1 MRNKLRKWIL
11 RTFFRKELETLYWAF
26 ANIERQINRTHVH
39 KKSKERIEKSISNFR
54 RAFVSVQITKPITK
68 TKRAERNR

>member
-11 RTFFRKELETLYWAF
+11 RTFFRRELETLYWAF

-54 RAFVSVQITKPITK
+54 RAFVSVQTTKPK